1 MSPRLLATL
10 LCLALTGCATT
21 RQPRSPVSSDAL
33 EHRTSAAHP
42 LAASLDALL
51 HTPDADAALWGVF
64 VQSLDSDETLYD
76 RQGDRL
82 MLPASAMKLVTLAVA
97 AELLGWDYRYQTDV
111 LSAAPVVDGVLQGD
125 LVVRGGGDPSIN
137 TDSDT
142 DTPVFDAWTT
152 TLRELGISGI
162 SGRVIG
168 DDNQVEE
175 AAPGAGWSWDDLP
188 YGYAAPT
195 GALVH
200 QDNRVRLTV
209 HSGSVAGEDTLV
221 EVSPLVS
228 GVQVV
233 NRVETDLA
241 YTEAELTL
249 HRGHDG
255 TLEIRGGMPAG
266 SSPVSR
272 TAAVVNPTIFFV
284 RGLKESLEE
293 GGIEVS
299 GDAVDLDDIDGRLSE
314 ESLRVLARHQSPALS
329 ALATTLMQA
338 SHNLYAET
346 LLSTLDQNRRPRTA
360 NSGRAAMRDL
370 LATWGIDAS
379 QIVVADGSGLS
390 RYNYVTA
397 RALVGLLRRMHE
409 QPQHTDAFLH
419 ALPVAGVSGTLAG
432 RMVGTA
438 AGGNARA
445 KTGSMANVR
454 TLAGYVTAADG
465 ERLAFA
471 VLANNFPGS
480 PDPILTVI
488 DKLVDRLARSTRV
501 ESGR

>member
-1 MSPRLLATL
+1 VSPRLLALL
-10 LCLALTGCATT
+10 LCLALTACATT
-21 RQPRSPVSSDAL
+21 RQASSP
-33 EHRTSAAHP
+33 AAAGASENTNRAPHP

-51 HTPDADAALWGVF
+51 HTPGADAALWGVF
-64 VQSLDSDETLYD
+64 VQSLDSGETLYD
-76 RQGDRL
+76 HQGNRL

-97 AELLGWDYRYQTDV
+97 AELLGWNYRYQTEV
-111 LSAAPVVDGVLQGD
+111 LSAAPLVDGVLQGD
-125 LVVRGGGDPSIN
+125 LIVRGGGDPSIN
-137 TDSDT
+137 TAGDT
-142 DTPVFDAWTT
+142 ETPVFDGWTT
-152 TLRELGISGI
+152 TLREQGISGVN
-162 SGRVIG
+162 GRVIG

-175 AAPGAGWSWDDLP
+175 AAPGYGWSWDDLP

-195 GALVH
+195 GALLH
-200 QDNRVRLTV
+200 QDNMVRLTV
-209 HSGSVAGEDTLV
+209 HAGSVFGGDTLV
-221 EVSPLVS
+221 EVSPRVS

-249 HRGHDG
+249 HRGMDG
-255 TLEIRGGMPAG
+255 TLEIRGGIPAG

-272 TAAVVNPTIFFV
+272 TAAVANPTVFFV
-284 RGLKESLEE
+284 RALKQSLEQ

-299 GDAVDLDDIDGRLSE
+299 GDAVDLDDIDGRDIGGA
-314 ESLRVLARHQSPALS
+314 LRVLARHESPPLS
-329 ALATTLMQA
+329 ALATTLMQT

-360 NSGRAAMRDL
+360 SSGRAAVSDL
-370 LATWGIDAS
+370 LATWDIGPSRVI
-379 QIVVADGSGLS
+379 VADGSGLS

-397 RALVGLLRRMHE
+397 RALVDVLRRMHE
-409 QPQHTDAFLH
+409 QPQHTDAFLQ
-419 ALPVAGVSGTLAG
+419 ALPVAGVSGTLAS

-438 AGGNARA
+438 ADGNVRA

-454 TLAGYVTAADG
+454 TLAGYVTGADG

-488 DKLVDRLARSTRV
+488 DQLVDRLARSTRAD
-501 ESGR
+501 SGR